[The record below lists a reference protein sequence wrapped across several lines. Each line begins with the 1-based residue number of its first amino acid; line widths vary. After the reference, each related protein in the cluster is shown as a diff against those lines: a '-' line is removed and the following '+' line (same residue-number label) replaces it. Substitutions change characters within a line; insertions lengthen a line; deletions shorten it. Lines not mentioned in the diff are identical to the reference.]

1 MHYQVIVSD
10 DKQVL
15 ENILFEDRIPALVHV
30 ERRRKQGYTVTV
42 KVVSLA
48 YEFKKESNYGTY

>member
-10 DKQVL
+10 DKQIL
-15 ENILFEDRIPALVHV
+15 ENILFEDRIPALAHV

-42 KVVSLA
+42 KVL
-48 YEFKKESNYGTY
+48 FL